1 MTTGSQRR
9 LDSGAG
15 RTPVTTS
22 PLGRLQS
29 RLLAI
34 LALVAT
40 LVVLFPFLWIVLS
53 SFRDPQNFLTL
64 DLGDALPT
72 SVDLS
77 SYRLALGR
85 TDLFRWVGNSL
96 LVAASTT
103 VLSLLVSAPAA
114 FALSRLDF
122 RGKATLQWFN
132 MTSYAVPSIIIVVP
146 LFLILVRLG
155 LNNSY
160 AGLILVHATFTIPFS
175 TWVLRDFYRSIPPD
189 LEEAGYVDGAGLL
202 RVLRYI
208 ILPLSVPGLLAAGAY
223 AFILSWNDFLFAL
236 VIMDNAE
243 AYTAPVGVHAYFTGR
258 YLGESTWAQL
268 MAAGSIVSL
277 PSVILFGFFQ
287 RYLVSGFLR
296 SGVKG

>member
-1 MTTGSQRR
+1 MGVVSRKVLNLRPRR
-9 LDSGAG
+9 PI
-15 RTPVTTS
+15 RTAS
-22 PLGRLQS
+22 SS
-29 RLLAI
+29 RRRHSDALALLALFMT
-34 LALVAT
+34 LAI
-40 LVVLFPFLWIVLS
+40 LFPFLWIVIS

-64 DLGDALPT
+64 ELRDALPR

-85 TDLFRWVGNSL
+85 TDLFNWVGNSL

-122 RGKATLQWFN
+122 RGKAAARWFSVI
-132 MTSYAVPSIIIVVP
+132 SYAVPSIIIVVP
-146 LFLILVRLG
+146 LFLILVKLN

-189 LEEAGYVDGAGLL
+189 LEEAGYVDGANLL
-202 RVLRYI
+202 QVLRYVV
-208 ILPLSVPGLLAAGAY
+208 LPLSIPGLLAAGAY

-236 VIMDNAE
+236 VIMDEAA

-258 YLGESTWAQL
+258 FLGESTWAQL
-268 MAAGSIVSL
+268 MAASSIVSL
-277 PSVILFGFFQ
+277 PSVLLFGFFQ